1 MQEALTQLAI
11 QMSLPALV
19 LVTARVAG
27 IFLVAP
33 VLGSDLVP
41 LRLRLFI
48 ALVVGLGVVGRVPA
62 PALSGQALEF
72 LGVIGCELLIGATLG
87 YAARLLF
94 AGVEL
99 GAFHVGQQMG
109 VSLAEV
115 FDPFW
120 QEEGGVRQRF
130 FQLLAIVIFLA
141 VGGHREVLSALL
153 RTFDMVPPLGAVPG
167 QAVLNVVVALLTASF
182 TLAIKVAAP
191 VLIALMLALVAMGL
205 LQRTLPQFNMFSM
218 GLSVQAML
226 GLLVLAGTLAVT
238 APLVQ
243 GAWDFTAGQL
253 MKMTQALR

>member
-1 MQEALTQLAI
+1 MQEALTYFVVQAG
-11 QMSLPALV
+11 LPVLV
-19 LVTARVAG
+19 LVAARVAG

-41 LRLRLFI
+41 LRLRFFI
-48 ALVVGLGVVGRVPA
+48 AIVIALAVVGRVSP
-62 PALSGQALEF
+62 PALSGQPLEF
-72 LGVIGCELLIGATLG
+72 LGAIGCELLIGITIG

-109 VSLAEV
+109 ISLAEV

-120 QEEGGVRQRF
+120 QEETGVLQRF
-130 FQLLAIVIFLA
+130 FQIVAIVIFLA
-141 VGGHREVLSALL
+141 VGGHRQVIAALL
-153 RTFDMVPPLGAVPG
+153 GTFDVVPPMGAVPG
-167 QAVLNVVVALLTASF
+167 QAVLNVVVALLSASF
-182 TLAIKVAAP
+182 VLAIKVAAP

-226 GLLVLAGTLAVT
+226 GLLVLAATLAVL
-238 APLVQ
+238 APLVE
-243 GAWDFTAGQL
+243 GAWSFTAGQL
-253 MKMTQALR
+253 LKLTQALR